1 MAQVRDYD
9 LGGKDEM
16 IGEVTLDLQ
25 GMLKAAFLHR
35 ERNNYLQL
43 TTPFRLVE
51 GAMKDWKIAF
61 GLKRDGKKMGEVVM
75 QIEARSR
82 RDLAGIS
89 PRCRPRGRADRS
101 RPSISAHISTRAAG
115 AHKICGDAAA
125 GWRGSRRAE
134 PAPDAASAIPQARS
148 PPRCGRDMGC
158 SSVGAPFALYMLT
171 LRSYCV

>member
-82 RDLAGIS
+82 RDLAEIS
-89 PRCRPRGRADRS
+89 PERPR
-101 RPSISAHISTRAAG
+101 
-115 AHKICGDAAA
+115 
-125 GWRGSRRAE
+125 
-134 PAPDAASAIPQARS
+134 
-148 PPRCGRDMGC
+148 
-158 SSVGAPFALYMLT
+158 
-171 LRSYCV
+171 

>member
-1 MAQVRDYD
+1 MHAWLRVAQVRDYD

-43 TTPFRLVE
+43 TTPFRLIE

-61 GLKRDGKKMGEVVM
+61 GLKRDGQKMGEVVM

-82 RDLAGIS
+82 RDIAEIS
-89 PRCRPRGRADRS
+89 PRCEDR
-101 RPSISAHISTRAAG
+101 RHG
-115 AHKICGDAAA
+115 A
-125 GWRGSRRAE
+125 
-134 PAPDAASAIPQARS
+134 
-148 PPRCGRDMGC
+148 RDLG
-158 SSVGAPFALYMLT
+158 P
-171 LRSYCV
+171 

>member
-1 MAQVRDYD
+1 MPSTIRRRRLRESPATHAWLRAAQVRDYD

-82 RDLAGIS
+82 RDLAEMS
-89 PRCRPRGRADRS
+89 PERPR
-101 RPSISAHISTRAAG
+101 
-115 AHKICGDAAA
+115 
-125 GWRGSRRAE
+125 
-134 PAPDAASAIPQARS
+134 
-148 PPRCGRDMGC
+148 
-158 SSVGAPFALYMLT
+158 
-171 LRSYCV
+171 